1 MHKANAKEMRVLHD
15 FCFQLQVVKQH
26 NTCKFWYLEFF
37 SFATEKKFKVI
48 SILATRMQHNEWHI
62 VSSLNKYVWHE
73 QTSEYKNILLSVQST
88 LKAEQLQL
96 TTVS

>member
-48 SILATRMQHNEWHI
+48 SILATRM
-62 VSSLNKYVWHE
+62 
-73 QTSEYKNILLSVQST
+73 
-88 LKAEQLQL
+88 
-96 TTVS
+96 